1 MSKKTKFIVRAFL
14 LLMCLFPGTKD
25 VEFEGWGMKLKIH
38 TPTHKAPGEVLFLCP
53 EHTTTSS
60 SESLMLRLPKQ
71 PRPQARAL
79 LQKPLCA
86 VLLGSQAT
94 G

>member
-38 TPTHKAPGEVLFLCP
+38 TPTHKGRCCTNAGR
-53 EHTTTSS
+53 S
-60 SESLMLRLPKQ
+60 
-71 PRPQARAL
+71 
-79 LQKPLCA
+79 
-86 VLLGSQAT
+86 
-94 G
+94 

>member
-53 EHTTTSS
+53 ADSNLKCNTCNQVRFADVITSFVLVLSTTS
-60 SESLMLRLPKQ
+60 
-71 PRPQARAL
+71 A
-79 LQKPLCA
+79 
-86 VLLGSQAT
+86 
-94 G
+94 